1 MKIFLMFIVGG
12 AAGLLGWALVEPS
25 APAQFHSPD
34 WRRWELL
41 FALAT
46 GGVIGLALGGLTG
59 LYQGSRAHLLI
70 GALVG
75 GALGAIGGMLGL
87 SLGGAIAHTVFGEG
101 VFLQQGIRPDM
112 VIARTL
118 VFAPFG
124 ALIGL
129 VVGASARSLPRA
141 LQGALGGLIGGA
153 IGGGLFDFI
162 GAMFSNAIVELR
174 GTEGGITEV
183 GLVSRA
189 IAMTAIGGFVGLFIG
204 IVEMMARK
212 AWVRLEVGRNEGKE
226 WVVDAHR
233 TFVGRSET
241 AHIPLFGD
249 PNVAPLHACIERR
262 GGEYVLLDG
271 GTPVGIGV
279 NGIRVPQAV
288 LKHGDVINVGSH
300 NLRFLLRNPRAS
312 VAAPQAQPLPT
323 ETPPVGAPVGGS
335 GGGLVG
341 GAIPGA
347 TPAATP
353 PMGQA
358 GARPPS
364 VDPSPAPFA
373 LVAVDGPAS
382 GQRYALPMDSEVVAG
397 REASDINL
405 AGDSAASRMHAA
417 FRATLGG
424 VQVRD
429 LNSTNGTFV
438 NGVKA
443 SQMTLREGD
452 IVRIGSTTFRIE
464 RSSPA

>member
-59 LYQGSRAHLLI
+59 LYRGSRAHLLI

-75 GALGAIGGMLGL
+75 GALGAVGGMLGL

-141 LQGALGGLIGGA
+141 LQGALGGSIGGA
-153 IGGGLFDFI
+153 IGGGLFDVI
-162 GAMFSNAIVELR
+162 GAMFSTAIVELR

-241 AHIPLFGD
+241 AHIPLFAD

-312 VAAPQAQPLPT
+312 VAAPQPVPSPPPL
-323 ETPPVGAPVGGS
+323 EERAGVGSASAP
-335 GGGLVG
+335 
-341 GAIPGA
+341 
-347 TPAATP
+347 TPAVA
-353 PMGQA
+353 
-358 GARPPS
+358 
-364 VDPSPAPFA
+364 PSPAFFA

-382 GQRYALPMDSEVVAG
+382 GQRYSLPMDSEVVAG

-452 IVRIGSTTFRIE
+452 TVRIGSTTFRLE

>member
-25 APAQFHSPD
+25 APAQFHSRD
-34 WRRWELL
+34 WTRWELL
-41 FALAT
+41 FALTT

-59 LYQGSRAHLLI
+59 LYQGSRAHFLI

-75 GALGAIGGMLGL
+75 GALGAVGGMLGL
-87 SLGGAIAHTVFGEG
+87 SLGEDIAHTFFSEG
-101 VFLQQGIRPDM
+101 VFLQRGIRPDM

-153 IGGGLFDFI
+153 IGGSLFDLI
-162 GAMFSNAIVELR
+162 GAMFSRTIVELR
-174 GTEGGITEV
+174 GVEGGVTEV

-189 IAMTAIGGFVGLFIG
+189 IAMTAIGGFVGLLIG

-233 TFVGRSET
+233 TFIGRSET

-262 GGEYVLLDG
+262 GGEYVLLDS

-279 NGIRVPQAV
+279 NGIRVPQAT
-288 LKHGDVINVGSH
+288 LKHGDVVNVGSH

-312 VAAPQAQPLPT
+312 APVTQSQPP
-323 ETPPVGAPVGGS
+323 ETPPAGVPVS
-335 GGGLVG
+335 SAGGGMVG

-358 GARPPS
+358 GARLPS
-364 VDPSPAPFA
+364 VAPSPAFFV

-382 GQRYALPMDSEVVAG
+382 GRRYPLPMDTEVVAG

-405 AGDSAASRMHAA
+405 AGDSAASRVHAA

-443 SQMTLREGD
+443 PQMTLREGD
-452 IVRIGSTTFRIE
+452 IVRIGSTTFRLE
-464 RSSPA
+464 RSHPA